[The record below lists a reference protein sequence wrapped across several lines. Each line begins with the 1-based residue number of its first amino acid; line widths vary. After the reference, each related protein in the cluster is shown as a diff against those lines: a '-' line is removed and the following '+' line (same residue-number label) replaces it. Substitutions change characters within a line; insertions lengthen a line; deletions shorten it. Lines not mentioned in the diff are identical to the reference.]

1 MPAFVP
7 MPRPDISSGKFRS
20 EFAKAD
26 PYGANTR
33 TRNPPPKF
41 VESTDPDDDTAD
53 DEVQLTKT
61 PPTKRKKA
69 SPRKTNPV
77 RALVTP
83 PIKKK
88 TISEEGSSEF
98 LLNSPVDKNQT
109 RVSDYYGKGKCDIKR
124 CRF

>member
-7 MPRPDISSGKFRS
+7 MPMAAISSGKYRS

-26 PYGANTR
+26 PYSADKR

-41 VESTDPDDDTAD
+41 QASTDQEDDTEE
-53 DEVQLTKT
+53 EVQLTKT

-69 SPRKTNPV
+69 SPRKTNLV

-109 RVSDYYGKGKCDIKR
+109 KVSDYYGKGKCDIKR